1 MGSILNGFPNHIQRF
16 KPAICRGFIPHLSP
30 NSLLG
35 IEHRL
40 IRREVLQV
48 NTFVC
53 PYETPNFF
61 PFVPISAIYIQI
73 DRIPP
78 KPAIQLAE
86 ASEEAFSV
94 PLGTS
99 QHSHPPQQRGNP
111 TKNIQPL
118 VMLAGSG
125 NPQPPADFTPPSA
138 QTRMQSKTGL
148 IFKDNGLLSSQRSE
162 FFLTCDETFGLL
174 RSAPADTYTQLSS
187 FGIPV
192 DASMTEPDVSSG
204 VFQIDFSGGL
214 LRSDHP
220 TGLDSDQTPQAT
232 SLNVLPT
239 RGELAGSTEPDA
251 QVSLWVSGIQDLVH
265 SPCASTDSSSDGS
278 NQALRLPI
286 PDVDPPMS
294 TEEPQSL
301 FQQGLPEFPELLATN
316 RLDLLRDA
324 PISNLGFA

>member
-16 KPAICRGFIPHLSP
+16 KPAIGRGFISYLSP
-30 NSLLG
+30 HSLLG
-35 IEHRL
+35 IQHRL
-40 IRREVLQV
+40 VRREVLQV

-61 PFVPISAIYIQI
+61 PFVPIGAIYIQP
-73 DRIPP
+73 DFIPL
-78 KPAIQLAE
+78 KSAIQLAE
-86 ASEEAFSV
+86 ASEESLSV
-94 PLGTS
+94 PLGAS
-99 QHSHPPQQRGNP
+99 QHSHPSQQRSNP
-111 TKNIQPL
+111 TKNIQSV

-125 NPQPPADFTPPSA
+125 NPQPPADFTPPST

-148 IFKDNGLLSSQRSE
+148 IFKDNGLVSSQRPE
-162 FFLTCDETFGLL
+162 FFLTCDETFGHL
-174 RSAPADTYTQLSS
+174 RSVPADTYTQRSS
-187 FGIPV
+187 SGIPA

-204 VFQIDFSGGL
+204 VFQIDFSGGP
-214 LRSDHP
+214 LRSGHP
-220 TGLDSDQTPQAT
+220 TGLDSDQTPQAIF
-232 SLNVLPT
+232 LNVPPA

-251 QVSLWVSGIQDLVH
+251 QVFLRASGIPGLVH
-265 SPCASTDSSSDGS
+265 LPCASTDSSSDGS

-301 FQQGLPEFPELLATN
+301 FQPGLPEFPELLATN

-324 PISNLGFA
+324 PISNSDFA